1 MLVLVNFL
9 VVDLPFRVYHAA
21 ILLIQVNVR
30 GEETLDVQVGAREE
44 LVGGQHGHLRALC
57 NQLR

>member
-1 MLVLVNFL
+1 MLVLWSFL
-9 VVDLPFRVYHAA
+9 VVDLPFCVYHAA

-44 LVGGQHGHLRALC
+44 LGRGQHGHLRALC